1 MFKAIKMNEIL
12 RGKKKGQGPSTKCSR
27 SSRGLGTVKRAA
39 ARGSAVQ
46 ERCHGSQ
53 NRRAFQGK
61 TREQCLVLLRHPLV
75 FTSRS
80 VIGDSTHGFN
90 GL

>member
-1 MFKAIKMNEIL
+1 M
-12 RGKKKGQGPSTKCSR
+12 
-27 SSRGLGTVKRAA
+27 
-39 ARGSAVQ
+39 Q

-61 TREQCLVLLRHPLV
+61 TGEQCLVLLRQPLV
-75 FTSRS
+75 FTGRG

-90 GL
+90 GVVMAETRGSV